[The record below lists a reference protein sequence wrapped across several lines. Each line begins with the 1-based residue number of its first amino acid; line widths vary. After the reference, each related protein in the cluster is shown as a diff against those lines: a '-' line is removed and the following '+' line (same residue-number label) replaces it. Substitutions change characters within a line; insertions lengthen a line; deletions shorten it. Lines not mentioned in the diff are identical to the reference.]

1 MSTRQA
7 RLRLRAAVL
16 QSVRSFFAEHGY
28 LEIETPVRV
37 NPPALEAHIDAIPS
51 GDAWLRTS
59 PELHMKRLLAEGFER
74 IFQVGPCFR
83 AGERGRVHRPEY
95 TMLEWYRAGAGYL
108 EILEETTALV
118 RRVAVDTLGGMEF
131 TARGC
136 TVDVGRPWDRV
147 TVSDAF
153 LHTAGW
159 DPVAWWRI
167 EPVYTSSM
175 ITHQLKPSVVLALSD
190 SLYGR
195 CPEAYT
201 LSVLGHDFDFG
212 EELAPDTSALADQAV
227 SRLIDLLALMGVMPH
242 LH

>member
-1 MSTRQA
+1 MNRPDCAQGISESPSLLLVGFGNASRSDDSVALHIIQ
-7 RLRLRAAVL
+7 RLRAQLGLPVDRLDDEQGDVL
-16 QSVRSFFAEHGY
+16 GDGLKMMFLHQLAPELAETVS
-28 LEIETPVRV
+28 LFDVV
-37 NPPALEAHIDAIPS
+37 VFIDA
-51 GDAWLRTS
+51 
-59 PELHMKRLLAEGFER
+59 HVEG
-74 IFQVGPCFR
+74 
-83 AGERGRVHRPEY
+83 
-95 TMLEWYRAGAGYL
+95 
-108 EILEETTALV
+108 
-118 RRVAVDTLGGMEF
+118 
-131 TARGC
+131 
-136 TVDVGRPWDRV
+136 
-147 TVSDAF
+147 
-153 LHTAGW
+153 AGW